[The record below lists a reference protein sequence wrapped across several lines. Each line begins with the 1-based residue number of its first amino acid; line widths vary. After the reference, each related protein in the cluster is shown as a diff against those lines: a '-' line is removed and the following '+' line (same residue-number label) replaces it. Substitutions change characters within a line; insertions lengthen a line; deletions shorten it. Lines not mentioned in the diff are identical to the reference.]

1 MSLKI
6 APDKIRLSGG
16 AHSCVGR
23 LEVYHSNEWGIVC
36 ARKPNEATAKVVCR
50 QLRCGNVEEMNVGF
64 SFGQDPPH
72 KVWLD
77 DVSCRGSES
86 SLFQCSSVNW
96 GVHECNL
103 KTDHF
108 NINCSE
114 HIKVSLADGADRC
127 AGRVEIAYQGR
138 NGTICPKNWG
148 QREADLVCREV
159 GCGEA
164 LSFGRGAVFGP
175 GAGPVWID
183 DLSCAV
189 HDKNIWEC
197 GRMTNRKCEDEE
209 KAASVVCADHIE
221 VRLAGRED
229 ACSGTLE
236 VRKGKDLLSTCPP
249 EIDLTDPD
257 KICEKLRCGNA
268 TSSRPINCTG
278 SNLTCSGRVHVSLV
292 DSHCYGTVRINH
304 TGQEGAVCSNN
315 WDLKAGTVVCKSV
328 GCGKAVS
335 VYSTQGRGPVF
346 LDYLRC
352 TGNEKHLWHCGA
364 LRPVLN
370 SQHKK
375 LQLANGTSC
384 SGAVEIFSR
393 GSWMGLSGA
402 SWEQAAAQV
411 VCRQLH
417 CGNAVSKEVKALG
430 SGEVWSHWFNCS
442 STEDNVFRCQA
453 EKVAKSDPEKD
464 GFAYVNCSGIVSVNL
479 TGSEDRCAGLVEVCL
494 EGSCGSV
501 CGRDWSTKESEVV
514 CQELGCGK
522 VVEMLDDF
530 TVPSENTRPL
540 LDFVRCTGNES
551 FLAHCNLLKVSTQQC
566 QKSKAK
572 VICSDSVKT
581 RLMDGHGPCAGRVE
595 VFYGGEWGRVCNTDW
610 DTKDSNVVC
619 AELNCG
625 EVLSFHQAPVFR
637 SGQGRG
643 WRSKVHCSSTET
655 SLRDCPGGTD
665 WSQDYCF
672 HNQEVGVVCGEH
684 KKLQLANGTSCSGA
698 VEIFSRGSW
707 MGLSGA
713 SWEQAAAQV
722 VCRQLHCG
730 NAVSKE
736 VKALGSG
743 EVWSH
748 WFNCSS
754 TEDNVFRCQAEKV
767 AKSDP
772 EKDGFAYVNCSGI
785 VSVNL
790 TGSEDRCAGLVEVC
804 LEGSCGSVCGRDWST
819 KESEVVCQE
828 LGCGKV
834 VEMLDDF
841 TVPSENTR
849 PLLDFVRCTGNES
862 FLAHCNLLKVST
874 QQCQKSKAKVICS
887 DSIKPRLVGDEGHC
901 AGTVEAYHSGRW
913 WSVCDQNWS
922 KEAGDVVCRELG
934 CGLAVEI
941 HRGAYYGPG
950 SGQGWVNVRACQGS
964 EDSFS
969 RCISPSKGQQ
979 CAGHAGVRC
988 SEHREI
994 RLQGPEPC
1002 SGRVILHY
1010 NDSWSP
1016 MCSDQW
1022 GQSQADQLCQHLR
1035 CGKTKSV
1042 HNDTTLQ
1049 RYSKWLRLQPCTES
1063 NPWDCPLELAN
1074 CTGKTAQVSC
1084 TVWDSRHQD
1093 NNTLDATVDHVR
1105 CNGGE
1110 SLLWKCRALSIPP
1123 KTCSAAN
1130 DITVVCAEY
1139 RAPFNPL
1146 PLILAFVVIL
1156 AVLILIYPLVR
1167 LYKCAVVKINAMKR
1181 ASMVSDSISDYEEIN
1196 ASDDEQPGTELKP
1209 LASSE
1214 RRERSDKE
1222 DSQDQDSDSDSSF
1235 TGGDVNGDVDVEKG
1249 LVRLNSEKEDVY
1261 DDVSDSLDEAN
1272 PDEPANLQWE
1282 RRDQEGYPPPPHL
1295 DTQVDYDDV
1304 EELLESGHSLSEH
1317 TRVGDLGQTAG
1328 GDGETLDGTGD
1339 PDC

>member
-1 MSLKI
+1 MAVKFHLLFWALWALAV

-77 DVSCRGSES
+77 DVSCHGSES

-148 QREADLVCREV
+148 QLEADLVCREV

-197 GRMTNRKCEDEE
+197 GRMMNRKCKDEE

-257 KICEKLRCGNA
+257 KLCEKLRCGNA

-352 TGNEKHLWHCGA
+352 NGNEKHLWHCGA
-364 LRPVLN
+364 LRPTQENCQHAAVICSDSVKTRLMDGHGPCAGRVEVFYRGEWGRVCNTDWDTKDSNVVCAELNCGEVLSFHQAPIFRSGQGRGWRSKVHCSSTETSLRDCPGGTDWDQDYCSHN
-370 SQHKK
+370 QEVGVVCGEHKK

-402 SWEQAAAQV
+402 SWEQNAAQV

-464 GFAYVNCSGIVSVNL
+464 SFAYVNCSGSVSVNL

-530 TVPSENTRPL
+530 TVPSENTQPL

-551 FLAHCNLLKVSTQQC
+551 FLAHCNLLKVDSQQC
-566 QKSKAK
+566 QKS
-572 VICSDSVKT
+572 
-581 RLMDGHGPCAGRVE
+581 
-595 VFYGGEWGRVCNTDW
+595 N
-610 DTKDSNVVC
+610 
-619 AELNCG
+619 
-625 EVLSFHQAPVFR
+625 
-637 SGQGRG
+637 
-643 WRSKVHCSSTET
+643 
-655 SLRDCPGGTD
+655 
-665 WSQDYCF
+665 
-672 HNQEVGVVCGEH
+672 
-684 KKLQLANGTSCSGA
+684 
-698 VEIFSRGSW
+698 
-707 MGLSGA
+707 
-713 SWEQAAAQV
+713 
-722 VCRQLHCG
+722 
-730 NAVSKE
+730 
-736 VKALGSG
+736 
-743 EVWSH
+743 
-748 WFNCSS
+748 
-754 TEDNVFRCQAEKV
+754 
-767 AKSDP
+767 
-772 EKDGFAYVNCSGI
+772 
-785 VSVNL
+785 
-790 TGSEDRCAGLVEVC
+790 
-804 LEGSCGSVCGRDWST
+804 
-819 KESEVVCQE
+819 
-828 LGCGKV
+828 
-834 VEMLDDF
+834 
-841 TVPSENTR
+841 
-849 PLLDFVRCTGNES
+849 
-862 FLAHCNLLKVST
+862 
-874 QQCQKSKAKVICS
+874 AKVICS
-887 DSIKPRLVGDEGHC
+887 DSIKPRLVGDEGRC

-934 CGLAVEI
+934 CGLAVKI

-964 EDSFS
+964 KDSFS
-969 RCISPSKGQQ
+969 QCISPGKGQQ
-979 CAGHAGVRC
+979 CAGQAGVRC

-1022 GQSQADQLCQHLR
+1022 GQSQADQLCQHMR

-1063 NPWDCPLELAN
+1063 NPWDCPLEHAN

-1084 TVWDSRHQD
+1084 TDTVKATLSEKCSGQVRLARNGQNERVCGGNWGMTQARVLCRELDCGTALWTVWDSRHQD

-1130 DITVVCAEY
+1130 DITVVCAAGFKARLSEHCGGRLQVNLRGTWEDACPVNSKGGDLVCKELGCGTMTKTQMTTVLTSNVSRPYLNCTQESKELWQCATQKTCRLQEHTFVYCSEY

-1156 AVLILIYPLVR
+1156 AVLILVYPLVR
-1167 LYKCAVVKINAMKR
+1167 LYKWAVVKINAMKR
-1181 ASMVSDSISDYEEIN
+1181 ASKVSDSISDYEEIN
-1196 ASDDEQPGTELKP
+1196 ASDDEQPGTELKR

-1214 RRERSDKE
+1214 RRERSDEE
-1222 DSQDQDSDSDSSF
+1222 DSQDQDLDSDSSF

-1249 LVRLNSEKEDVY
+1249 LSRLNSDKEDVY
-1261 DDVSDSLDEAN
+1261 DDVSASLDEVN

-1282 RRDQEGYPPPPHL
+1282 RRDQEGYPPPPDL
-1295 DTQVDYDDV
+1295 DTQVEYDDV